1 MAFLIVQ
8 VPEEGILAH
17 LDPVVFE
24 RLQSLPSFHFV
35 EMFAKPGK
43 MLKRT
48 IDCYTFGG
56 VVRLIHE
63 SEEQL
68 EADYA
73 SLREIEQNLFVVE
86 H

>member
-1 MAFLIVQ
+1 
-8 VPEEGILAH
+8 
-17 LDPVVFE
+17 
-24 RLQSLPSFHFV
+24 
-35 EMFAKPGK
+35 